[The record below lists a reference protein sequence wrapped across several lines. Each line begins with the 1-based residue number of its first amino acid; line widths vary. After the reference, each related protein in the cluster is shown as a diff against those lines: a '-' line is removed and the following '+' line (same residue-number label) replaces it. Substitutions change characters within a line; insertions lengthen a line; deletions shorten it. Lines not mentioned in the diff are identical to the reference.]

1 MAEGQPFRIQWAPV
15 VNLPEQRLA
24 ARLEAAR
31 DLPREQRGVHP
42 HPVAVVG
49 GGPSLVHHL
58 DELRQW
64 PGEIWAVNSMADW
77 LGERGI
83 DATLF
88 TVDPAFIEAKTQK
101 RLLASCCDP
110 RMFTPETRVFDMLE
124 HAPDGVTGGVTS
136 ASRAPALAIKLG
148 YPGIA
153 FFGCDS
159 SFEDDTG
166 HVALTSY
173 DEAAL
178 IVKANGR
185 TFQTV
190 PEFVMQAESIAQLL
204 RTFPY
209 YFVNRSEGFLAAMV
223 ADEQW
228 TTVAVSAAMKKA
240 LIDANGDSG
249 LYDKPY
255 EAE

>member
-1 MAEGQPFRIQWAPV
+1 MEQGLPFRIQWTPV
-15 VNLPEQRLA
+15 VDLSEERLA
-24 ARLEAAR
+24 ARMEAAKG
-31 DLPREQRGVHP
+31 LHREQRGVHP

-49 GGPSLVHHL
+49 GGPSLVQHL

-77 LGERGI
+77 LGEHGI

-88 TVDPAFIEAKTQK
+88 TVDPAYLDAKTQK

-110 RMFTPETRVFDMLE
+110 EMFTHETRVFDMLE

-159 SFEDDTG
+159 SFEDNMG

-190 PEFVMQAESIAQLL
+190 PEFVMQAESLAQLL
-204 RTFPY
+204 RTFPA
-209 YFVNRSEGFLAAMV
+209 YFVNRSDGFLAAMV

>member
-1 MAEGQPFRIQWAPV
+1 MEQGLPFRIQWTPV
-15 VNLPEQRLA
+15 VDLSEERLA
-24 ARLEAAR
+24 ARMEAAKG
-31 DLPREQRGVHP
+31 LHREQRGVHP

-88 TVDPAFIEAKTQK
+88 TVDPAYLEAKTQK
-101 RLLASCCDP
+101 RLLASCCHP
-110 RMFTPETRVFDMLE
+110 EMFTLETRVFDMLE

-136 ASRAPALAIKLG
+136 ASRAPALAIRLG

-159 SFEDDTG
+159 SFEEAG
-166 HVALTSY
+166 HVAIADY

-178 IVKANGR
+178 IVQANGR

-204 RTFPY
+204 RTFPA
-209 YFVNRSEGFLAAMV
+209 YFVNKSEGFLAAMV

-228 TTVAVSAAMKKA
+228 TTVAVSAALKKV
-240 LIDANGDSG
+240 LIDTNGDSG
-249 LYDKPY
+249 LFDKPY
-255 EAE
+255 EG